1 MRRIIALLIILN
13 FIIVFPSIR
22 FFSKFLNI
30 YFFAVYVILFNAF
43 LVLIISK
50 KEAIKK
56 ILSLPIWGGVVII
69 LSIANYFIYPIIDA
83 RKKTVNSGS
92 TGDDAMILAANS
104 FKNSGKMYDVFI
116 NNHTPISPGPAW
128 VIFNTPFSLLDLY
141 FLFSPFYV
149 LVALLLLKK
158 YFGNIISNLFLGILF
173 SALVTIELFLNGHDI
188 LPFSLGFL
196 ICTLLIFENFKNKL
210 GLLST
215 ILISFLLGIVCT
227 SRVIF
232 FFVPFVFY
240 FLTKNLNQ
248 KKSLILLMVSS
259 TVFWGFNGYY
269 YAINQNYQPLHLIQK
284 SVHLSSL
291 PLLILGSLAFL
302 IALFFIIKFL
312 KKSEIQDWFLI
323 LGSLFALLLIPVSI
337 ADLYKQ
343 DFNFKLWEGAN
354 YFMPII
360 PFLAL
365 YVLFYFFN
373 PYQKPN
379 E

>member
-22 FFSKFLNI
+22 FFSKFLTV
-30 YFFAVYVILFNAF
+30 YFWVLYILIFNLLSVF
-43 LVLIISK
+43 IFFK
-50 KEAIKK
+50 KDTFKK
-56 ILSLPIWGGVVII
+56 ILSLPIWSGLALI
-69 LSIANYFIYPIIDA
+69 LGIANYFIYPIIDA
-83 RKKTVNSGS
+83 RKKTANSGS
-92 TGDDAMILAANS
+92 TGDDAMIMAANS

-116 NNHTPISPGPAW
+116 NSHTPISPGPAW

-141 FLFSPFYV
+141 FLFTPFYL
-149 LVALLLLKK
+149 LVALFLLKK
-158 YFGNIISNLFLGILF
+158 NSGNIISNLFLVYIF
-173 SALVTIELFLNGHDI
+173 SALVTVELFFNGHDI

-196 ICTLLIFENFKNKL
+196 ICTILIFENLKNKL
-210 GLLST
+210 GLFST
-215 ILISFLLGIVCT
+215 VLISFLLGIVCT

-240 FLTKNLNQ
+240 FLTKNLNK
-248 KKSLILLMVSS
+248 KKSLILLTISS
-259 TVFWGFNGYY
+259 MVFWGFNGYY
-269 YAINQNYQPLHLIQK
+269 YAINQNYQPLHLMKK
-284 SVHLSSL
+284 SVHLSNL
-291 PLLILGSLAFL
+291 PIVVLGISMFL

-312 KKSEIQDWFLI
+312 KKTEIQDWLLI

-360 PFLAL
+360 PFLVL
-365 YVLFYFFN
+365 YILFYYF
-373 PYQKPN
+373 KPQQEN
-379 E
+379 

>member
-240 FLTKNLNQ
+240 FLTKSLNQ

-291 PLLILGSLAFL
+291 SLLILGSLAFL

-312 KKSEIQDWFLI
+312 KKSKIRDWFLI

>member
-30 YFFAVYVILFNAF
+30 YFFVLYVILFNAF

-56 ILSLPIWGGVVII
+56 ILSLPIWSGVI
-69 LSIANYFIYPIIDA
+69 LILGIANYFIYPIIDA
-83 RKKTVNSGS
+83 RKKTANSGS

-173 SALVTIELFLNGHDI
+173 SALITIELFLNGHDI

-248 KKSLILLMVSS
+248 KKSLILLTVSS
-259 TVFWGFNGYY
+259 MVFWGFNGYY

-365 YVLFYFFN
+365 YVLFYFFK

>member
-240 FLTKNLNQ
+240 FLTKSLNQ

-312 KKSEIQDWFLI
+312 KKSEIRDWFLI

>member
-56 ILSLPIWGGVVII
+56 ILSLPIWSGVI
-69 LSIANYFIYPIIDA
+69 LILGIANYFIYPIIDA

-92 TGDDAMILAANS
+92 TGDDAMILAAHS
-104 FKNSGKMYDVFI
+104 FKNSGKIYDVFI

-196 ICTLLIFENFKNKL
+196 ICTLLIFENFKNKS

-215 ILISFLLGIVCT
+215 VLISFLLGIVCT

-240 FLTKNLNQ
+240 FLTKILNK

-269 YAINQNYQPLHLIQK
+269 YAINQNYQPLHLIKK

-291 PLLILGSLAFL
+291 SLLILGSLAFL
-302 IALFFIIKFL
+302 IAFFFIIKFL

-360 PFLAL
+360 PFLVL
-365 YVLFYFFN
+365 YILFYFFK
-373 PYQKPN
+373 PQK
-379 E
+379 EKQC

>member
-56 ILSLPIWGGVVII
+56 ILSLPIWSGVI
-69 LSIANYFIYPIIDA
+69 LILGIANYFIYPIIDA
-83 RKKTVNSGS
+83 RKKTANSGS

-104 FKNSGKMYDVFI
+104 FKNSGKMYDIFI

-149 LVALLLLKK
+149 LVALFLLKK
-158 YFGNIISNLFLGILF
+158 NFGNIISNLFLGILF
-173 SALVTIELFLNGHDI
+173 SALITIELFLNGHDI

-248 KKSLILLMVSS
+248 KKSLILLTVSS
-259 TVFWGFNGYY
+259 MVFWGFNGYY
-269 YAINQNYQPLHLIQK
+269 YAINQNYQPLHLIKK